1 MRAIQPTLLTGWG
14 RTAPSRADVAR
25 PESAE
30 DVDHLLE
37 RTPPRGAVARGLG
50 RSYGD
55 AAQNAGGLVL
65 DMTDLARVHTLD
77 LTAGVVT
84 LDAGVSLDAL
94 MRTIV
99 PLGWFVPVTPGTRYV
114 TVGGAIASDIHGKNH
129 HNDGSFCAFVDSF
142 TLRTPS
148 GLAKVDPDTDPD
160 LFWATAGGMGLTGV
174 LLDATVRLRP
184 IETAYMNVDIERAPD
199 LDDAMARMEAKDHT
213 YDYSVAWIDCMA
225 GGASLGRSVLT
236 RGRHAR
242 LDELSG
248 RKARAPRH
256 FDPRMLLAAPP
267 WAPPHLLNTLS
278 VRAFNEFWFRKSP
291 RHKVGHIESIA
302 TFFHPLDGV
311 EGWNRLYGRP
321 GMVQY
326 QYVVPF
332 GAEETVRQTLERL
345 SAAQAPSFLAVLKRF
360 GPANPGHLSFPAPGW
375 TLALDVPGGDP
386 DLGPLFDEL
395 DELVLAAGGRLYLA
409 KDSRMRPEVFAAMYP
424 RLDEWRQVQAR
435 IDPGGVLH
443 SDMSR
448 RLGLTGSA
456 A

>member
-1 MRAIQPTLLTGWG
+1 MRPTQATLLTGWG
-14 RTAPSRADVAR
+14 RTAPSRADVAH

-37 RTPPRGAVARGLG
+37 RLPARGAVARGLG

-55 AAQNAGGLVL
+55 AAQNGGGLVL
-65 DMTDLARVHTLD
+65 DMTQLARVRALD
-77 LTAGVVT
+77 LDSGVVT
-84 LDAGVSLDAL
+84 LDAGVSLDDL

-129 HNDGSFCAFVDSF
+129 HNDGSFCDFVDGF

-148 GLAKVDPDTDPD
+148 GLAKVDADTDPD

-184 IETAYMNVDIERAPD
+184 VETAYMNVDIERAPD
-199 LDDAMARMEAKDHT
+199 LDDAMARMADRDHE

-236 RGRHAR
+236 RGRHA
-242 LDELSG
+242 LVDELPKKLQ
-248 RKARAPRH
+248 RNPRR
-256 FDPRMLLAAPP
+256 FDPRTLIAAPP
-267 WAPPHLLNTLS
+267 WAPPNLLNTLS
-278 VRAFNEFWFRKSP
+278 IRAFNEFWFRKAP

-302 TFFHPLDGV
+302 YFFHPLDGV
-311 EGWNRLYGRP
+311 TGWNRLYGRP

-326 QYVVPF
+326 QFVVPF
-332 GAEETVRQTLERL
+332 GAEETVRQALERL
-345 SAAQAPSFLAVLKRF
+345 SAARTPSFLAVLKRF
-360 GPANPGHLSFPAPGW
+360 GPSNPGHLSFPTAGW
-375 TLALDVPGGDP
+375 TLALDIPAGDA
-386 DLGPLFDEL
+386 DLGRLLDDL

-424 RLDEWRQVQAR
+424 RLEEWRQVQAR
-435 IDPGGVLH
+435 VDPGGVLH
-443 SDMSR
+443 SDLSR
-448 RLGLTGSA
+448 RLGLTEPVR
-456 A
+456 